1 LIEAGTIGSLLS
13 MLVLFYFLRHWASTL
28 MVTLAI
34 PICIVMTL
42 GAMFFFGITLN
53 VLSMMGLLLGIGML
67 VDNAVVVVESIYQ
80 YREKW
85 PDNPMRCAIEGTRA
99 VQIAISAGTLSS
111 IIVFLPNIFGKTNMI
126 SIYLSQVAITIT
138 IALLCSWLVA
148 VSLIPMISARLP
160 TPPAVTAAHGF
171 IPA

>member
-1 LIEAGTIGSLLS
+1 
-13 MLVLFYFLRHWASTL
+13 
-28 MVTLAI
+28 MVSLAI
-34 PICIVMTL
+34 PICIIMTL
-42 GAMFFFGITLN
+42 GAMYFFGITLN
-53 VLSMMGLLLGIGML
+53 VLSMMGLLLGVGML

-99 VQIAISAGTLSS
+99 VQIAISAGTLCPASS
-111 IIVFLPNIFGKTNMI
+111 CSCRTSSASTNMI
-126 SIYLSQVAITIT
+126 SIFLSQVAITIT

-160 TPPAVTAAHGF
+160 TPPAVDRRARLHPAPEPPLRRPAALVAGA
-171 IPA
+171 PRQVAAGDRC